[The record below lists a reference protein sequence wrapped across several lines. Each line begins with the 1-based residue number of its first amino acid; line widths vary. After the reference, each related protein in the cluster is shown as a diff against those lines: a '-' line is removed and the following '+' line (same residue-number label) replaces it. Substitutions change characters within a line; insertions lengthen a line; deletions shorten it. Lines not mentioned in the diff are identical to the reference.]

1 MYAGDDY
8 ETPDTK
14 TMVVTLSALID
25 YADNGQDMEAQIK
38 NEIDMMDLRLG
49 GEYRLELE
57 DIIEIYEG
65 EN

>member
-25 YADNGQDMEAQIK
+25 YADNGQDVEVQIK

-49 GEYRLELE
+49 GEYGLKLE
-57 DIIEIYEG
+57 DIIEIYKG
-65 EN
+65 GD